1 MEEYNMNIYY
11 LKKFR
16 KEANRKLK
24 LIKISN
30 KLYYVGRVFDV
41 WGCSDTIFPKSDDL
55 PYEEA
60 LNKLKE
66 LRRERILD
74 RVYEERLKRSKIVKN
89 V

>member
-1 MEEYNMNIYY
+1 MNIYY

-24 LIKISN
+24 LIKLSN
-30 KLYYVGRVFDV
+30 KLYYVGRIFDS
-41 WGCSDTIFPKSDDL
+41 WGCSDTIIQRSDDL

-66 LRRERILD
+66 LRRDYVLLQ
-74 RVYEERLKRSKIVKN
+74 VYEKRLERSEIVKN

>member
-1 MEEYNMNIYY
+1 MNIYY

-24 LIKISN
+24 LIKISKN
-30 KLYYVGRVFDV
+30 LYYVGRVFDS
-41 WGCSDTIFPKSDDL
+41 WGCSDTILPRSNDL

-60 LNKLKE
+60 LKKLKE

-74 RVYEERLKRSKIVKN
+74 RVYDERLKRSTIVKN
-89 V
+89 I

>member
-1 MEEYNMNIYY
+1 MNIYY

-24 LIKISN
+24 FIKISKN
-30 KLYYVGRVFDV
+30 LYYVGKVIGC
-41 WGCSDTIFPKSDDL
+41 WGCDDIIFPRSDNL

-60 LNKLKE
+60 LKILKE
-66 LRRERILD
+66 LRREHILD
-74 RVYEERLKRSKIVKN
+74 RVYDERLKRSKIVKN

>member
-1 MEEYNMNIYY
+1 MNIYY

-16 KEANRKLK
+16 KEANRQLK

-30 KLYYVGRVFDV
+30 KLYYVGRVYDGGWV
-41 WGCSDTIFPKSDDL
+41 CSDAIFPRSGDL

-60 LNKLKE
+60 LKKLKE
-66 LRRERILD
+66 LRREHILD
-74 RVYEERLKRSKIVKN
+74 RVYHERSKKGKIIKN

>member
-1 MEEYNMNIYY
+1 MNIYY

-24 LIKISN
+24 LIKLSN
-30 KLYYVGRVFDV
+30 KLYYVGRVFDS
-41 WGCSDTIFPKSDDL
+41 WGCSDTILQRSDDL

-66 LRRERILD
+66 LRRDYVLL
-74 RVYEERLKRSKIVKN
+74 RVYEKRLERSEIVKN

>member
-1 MEEYNMNIYY
+1 MNIYY

-30 KLYYVGRVFDV
+30 NLYYVGRVFGC
-41 WGCSDTIFPKSDDL
+41 WGCGDTIIPRSDDL

-60 LNKLKE
+60 LNRLKE

-74 RVYEERLKRSKIVKN
+74 KVYEERLKRSEILKN

>member
-1 MEEYNMNIYY
+1 MNIYY

-30 KLYYVGRVFDV
+30 NLYYVGRVFGC
-41 WGCSDTIFPKSDDL
+41 WGCGDTILPRSNDL

-60 LNKLKE
+60 LNRLKE

-74 RVYEERLKRSKIVKN
+74 KVYEKRLKRSKIIKN
-89 V
+89 I

>member
-1 MEEYNMNIYY
+1 MNIYY

-16 KEANRKLK
+16 KEANRELK

-30 KLYYVGRVFDV
+30 KLYYVGRVFYY
-41 WGCSDTIFPKSDDL
+41 WGCDDIILPKSNDL

-66 LRRERILD
+66 LRRKHVLW
-74 RVYEERLKRSKIVKN
+74 RVYETRLEKSEIVKHI
-89 V
+89 

>member
-1 MEEYNMNIYY
+1 MNIYY

-30 KLYYVGRVFDV
+30 KLYYVGRVFSY
-41 WGCSDTIFPKSDDL
+41 WGCDDTILPRSNDL
-55 PYEEA
+55 SYKGA

-66 LRRERILD
+66 LRRDYVLW
-74 RVYEERLKRSKIVKN
+74 RVYEKRLERSEIVKN

>member
-1 MEEYNMNIYY
+1 MNIYY

-30 KLYYVGRVFDV
+30 NLYYVGRVFGC
-41 WGCSDTIFPKSDDL
+41 WGCDDTILPRSNDL

-60 LNKLKE
+60 LKMLKE

-74 RVYEERLKRSKIVKN
+74 RVYEERLKRSTIVKN
-89 V
+89 I

>member
-1 MEEYNMNIYY
+1 MNIYY

-30 KLYYVGRVFDV
+30 KLYYVGRVFGC
-41 WGCSDTIFPKSDDL
+41 WGCGDTILARSIDL
-55 PYEEA
+55 PYKTA
-60 LNKLKE
+60 LKKLKE
-66 LRRERILD
+66 LRRDYVLL
-74 RVYEERLKRSKIVKN
+74 RVYEKRLEKSKIVKN

>member
-1 MEEYNMNIYY
+1 MNIYY

-24 LIKISN
+24 LIKISKN
-30 KLYYVGRVFDV
+30 LYYVGRVFGC
-41 WGCSDTIFPKSDDL
+41 WGCDDTILPRSNDL
-55 PYEEA
+55 PYKQA

-74 RVYEERLKRSKIVKN
+74 RVYNERLKRSKIVKN

>member
-1 MEEYNMNIYY
+1 MNIYY

-16 KEANRKLK
+16 KEANRTLK

-30 KLYYVGRVFDV
+30 NLYYVGRVFGC
-41 WGCSDTIFPKSDDL
+41 WGCGDTILPRSNDL

-60 LNKLKE
+60 LKRLKE
-66 LRRERILD
+66 LRRERILGK
-74 RVYEERLKRSKIVKN
+74 VYEERLNRSKIVKN

>member
-1 MEEYNMNIYY
+1 MNIYY

-30 KLYYVGRVFDV
+30 NLYYVGRVFGC
-41 WGCSDTIFPKSDDL
+41 WGCGDTILQRSNDL

-60 LNKLKE
+60 LNRLKE
-66 LRRERILD
+66 LRREYVLW
-74 RVYEERLKRSKIVKN
+74 RVYEKRLKRSEIVKN

>member
-1 MEEYNMNIYY
+1 MNIYY
-11 LKKFR
+11 LKNFR

-24 LIKISN
+24 LIKLSN
-30 KLYYVGRVFDV
+30 KLYYVGRVFDS
-41 WGCSDTIFPKSDDL
+41 WGCSDTILQRSDDL

-66 LRRERILD
+66 LRRDYVLL
-74 RVYEERLKRSKIVKN
+74 RVYEKRLERSEIVKN

>member
-1 MEEYNMNIYY
+1 MNIYY

-16 KEANRKLK
+16 KEANRQLK

-30 KLYYVGRVFDV
+30 KLYYVGRVFDG
-41 WGCSDTIFPKSDDL
+41 WGCSDTILPKSDDL

-66 LRRERILD
+66 LRRERVLN
-74 RVYEERLKRSKIVKN
+74 RVYNERLKRSKIVKN